1 MSTMVRRR
9 HTFLCFTG
17 ARREAVIIKDMDFRR
32 YFLIFMFAVSG
43 AYAQATEPRAVVNG
57 KTVFLSDL
65 EGLYGQL
72 PPELRNNPD
81 QMFRYYGFLDLMAAK
96 GEAAR
101 LYDQSPYKE
110 RLALIR
116 KQILAEAVMQ
126 RFENDLDISDAEVKE
141 YYEKHKTEFDVAA
154 VQALLV
160 PIKSKEDAPAATA
173 KAQQIAPQLK
183 DGTDTAVLFAQY
195 PANLTS
201 IRGGDAAV
209 PAAVRKAVFALKP
222 GEVTAPVVEPNG
234 VYVIRLDKVTSVSF
248 DQAKPYVRKSISDA
262 KLQAF
267 LEDVRKSVT
276 VTPVKA
282 PGENH

>member
-1 MSTMVRRR
+1 MS
-9 HTFLCFTG
+9 
-17 ARREAVIIKDMDFRR
+17 FRR
-32 YFLIFMFAVSG
+32 YFLILTLAASG
-43 AYAQATEPRAVVNG
+43 AYAQANEPRAVVNG
-57 KTVFLSDL
+57 KTVFLSEL

-72 PPELRNNPD
+72 PPELQNNPE

-96 GEAAR
+96 GEAAK

-110 RLALIR
+110 RLALFR
-116 KQILAEAVMQ
+116 KQTLAEAAMQ
-126 RFENDLDISDAEVKE
+126 EFENNLDITDAEVKE
-141 YYEKHKTEFDVAA
+141 YYEKHKSEFDVAA

-160 PIKSKEDAPAATA
+160 PIKSKEDVPAATA

-183 DGTDTAVLFAQY
+183 DGTNMAVLFAQF

-201 IRGGDAAV
+201 IRNGDAAV

-222 GEVTAPVVEPNG
+222 GEVTAPIAGPNG
-234 VYVIRLDKVTSVSF
+234 VYVIRLDKVSPVNAE
-248 DQAKPYVRKSISDA
+248 QAKPYVRKSIADTR
-262 KLQAF
+262 LQAF

-276 VTPVKA
+276 VTPLKA